1 MQHIVDGGGYGT
13 GQGNTEF
20 WELLGTNANGF
31 ILVLIQYR
39 LGAFGFL
46 SSGDMVSHGGIP
58 NLGLH
63 DIHFSLKWVQDHIEE
78 FGGDKRRVT
87 VSGESSGAGAVMLL
101 TMANGGDDGN
111 SLFNNAIVASP
122 YLPTQWDFN
131 GSEPTQ
137 AYHRL
142 ATEVGCAGE
151 RGRRLLNQST
161 FECLVGVDSFTM
173 QNASAH
179 VSSGRDVA
187 YGHWAF
193 LPVTDGAIL
202 QERPSVQLA
211 ASKVNGLR
219 LLSGVSRTSQ
229 SDLSK
234 VVSRLETLAKRTFK
248 NNANEGPG
256 FVPQDIKTASDFDR
270 YMKGLFPLM
279 STRDLEHLDKAY
291 LIPPTI
297 PGPLYSTLGSS
308 GPTALNQSEYAI
320 GQQQRA
326 NNLYAETT
334 IVCPSYWL
342 ASAYSRLSPGKEG
355 RVSTKQAWK
364 YQFSVPPSE
373 HGADLNA
380 YQAFN
385 REALGE
391 GTMNEVARRAVQL
404 AWGRFIIHDDP
415 TLPADVVRSLTSSS
429 NGSSTRDDL
438 SAIMT
443 GTWPAWS
450 DASVDN
456 PGYRMLN
463 INMTGGKLEV
473 LSYTFRDGTTVNVTQ
488 MIGPGLE
495 ARFQTVDAWAWE
507 GARGPRCELWKD
519 LGASVPE

>member
-1 MQHIVDGGGYGT
+1 
-13 GQGNTEF
+13 
-20 WELLGTNANGF
+20 
-31 ILVLIQYR
+31 
-39 LGAFGFL
+39 
-46 SSGDMVSHGGIP
+46 
-58 NLGLH
+58 
-63 DIHFSLKWVQDHIEE
+63 
-78 FGGDKRRVT
+78 
-87 VSGESSGAGAVMLL
+87 
-101 TMANGGDDGN
+101 
-111 SLFNNAIVASP
+111 
-122 YLPTQWDFN
+122 
-131 GSEPTQ
+131 
-137 AYHRL
+137 
-142 ATEVGCAGE
+142 
-151 RGRRLLNQST
+151 
-161 FECLVGVDSFTM
+161 
-173 QNASAH
+173 
-179 VSSGRDVA
+179 
-187 YGHWAF
+187 
-193 LPVTDGAIL
+193 
-202 QERPSVQLA
+202 
-211 ASKVNGLR
+211 
-219 LLSGVSRTSQ
+219 
-229 SDLSK
+229 
-234 VVSRLETLAKRTFK
+234 
-248 NNANEGPG
+248 
-256 FVPQDIKTASDFDR
+256 
-270 YMKGLFPLM
+270 M

-342 ASAYSRLSPGKEG
+342 ASAYRRLSPGKEG

-429 NGSSTRDDL
+429 NGSSTGDDL
-438 SAIMT
+438 SAMMT